1 MRAGSAK
8 LGRPFRGTTDQY
20 IHSPPAIQ
28 QRTVPNMPS
37 HTAIREA
44 AYAANMALQDAGL
57 VVASFGNASAIDR
70 AAGVFAIKPSGVPYA
85 ELRPDTMVIVDL
97 DMNVVEGDLRPSSDT
112 NTHAVLYSAF
122 PGIGGIA
129 HTHST
134 HAVAWAQALRAIPV
148 YGTTHADHLTVPIPC
163 TPLMEDEH
171 IRGDYEIETGRQ
183 IVSHFE
189 SRSLSATDVEMVLVG
204 GHGPFTWGITA
215 AKAVYHSVIL
225 EEIARMAWLT
235 KDLNPEAQSL
245 KDSLI
250 DKHWQRKHG
259 EGAYYGQE

>member
-122 PGIGGIA
+122 PDIGGIA

-215 AKAVYHSVIL
+215 AKAVYQSVIL

-235 KDLNPEAQSL
+235 EDLNPEAQSL

>member
-189 SRSLSATDVEMVLVG
+189 SRSLSATDVEIVLVG

-235 KDLNPEAQSL
+235 EDLNPEAQPL

>member
-1 MRAGSAK
+1 MSSYA
-8 LGRPFRGTTDQY
+8 
-20 IHSPPAIQ
+20 
-28 QRTVPNMPS
+28 
-37 HTAIREA
+37 AIRQA
-44 AYAANMALQDAGL
+44 AYAANMALYEAGL

-85 ELRPDTMVIVDL
+85 DLSPEAMVIVDL
-97 DMNVVEGDLRPSSDT
+97 DMNVVDGDLRPSSDT
-112 NTHAVLYSAF
+112 NTHAVLYKAF
-122 PGIGGIA
+122 SGIGGIA

-148 YGTTHADHLTVPIPC
+148 YGTTHADHLTVPVPC
-163 TPLMEDEH
+163 TPLMEDER
-171 IRGDYEIETGRQ
+171 IQGDYEIETGRQ
-183 IVSHFE
+183 VVSHFE
-189 SRSLSATDVEMVLVG
+189 SRDLSASDVEMVLVG
-204 GHGPFTWGITA
+204 GHGPFTWGATA
-215 AKAVYHSVIL
+215 TKAVYHSIIL

-235 KDLNPEAQSL
+235 EDLNPEAQSL